1 MSVLSDDTDVLLL
14 IPPDFFLIP
23 SDSDEE
29 TLPPKKIASESLI
42 VSDLITQVN
51 DLEGRIC
58 LIENRCLK
66 EGEMTGNLQ
75 QLRHYGSAD
84 ALNCSHR
91 SSLNTRSLH
100 ATPIKSYSPWKCGEL
115 TPQKRASFP
124 LEMRENILT
133 STDYVVQRDRDEQLL
148 KEIDQFFK
156 HRKNNDEE
164 AGEKGAE
171 LTKPDCAPLSAAVFN
186 LKKVND
192 LLKKLDETQK
202 EVEEKAKLKE
212 IAEIETE
219 DSLDFAFADKGL
231 DKAPA
236 SEQPK
241 NVKRSLSFAEEGK
254 RDEGKDK
261 GAVISSE
268 EFHCGED
275 SFGSVCKSRRQSES
289 DKNPQNFKSHE
300 LTNLMSLSSLWGSSG
315 NVHRSS
321 VQADEDQ
328 VIRQRLQEE
337 KCRRQHCESL
347 IQNLQ
352 LRLLEEQQKVAV
364 AVKVD
369 QEKDQAISKLTEGWS
384 KLVGHWRDLE
394 NQRNNLAKKLLSDR
408 EKFKTEISAAYQT
421 VKRYETELS
430 KALDLAHGYKEKC
443 EASEKEK
450 KAVRANAAKDV
461 ENLRIE
467 LKDVTEKLRAEECKS
482 ERLEK
487 ALGTKDE
494 LLNQGKARL
503 LELQSQMREG
513 KKTLKELQSELETV
527 KAERERLEGKLSEE
541 RSRTAAAE
549 QGRKALQLQN
559 EELKK
564 KEKAL
569 KEDLKTLT
577 EQMEKVKVELK
588 EFYQEQVESIVQ
600 EKLKEFQEQLAAAEK
615 GLHAEIELREKT
627 VTEMAVKQVQQI
639 AEKHL
644 MEVSALEEKHKEEL
658 ESLRKQAN
666 QKEERIRELEKKLEQ
681 CSNNKTIIA
690 QRLHSVMEA
699 QWQEA
704 LKIITASSPQQKSPP
719 NTARS
724 ESEKSVPRQ
733 NTFTMTSSESSPPFC
748 QEGPQ
753 TFREEPKNSESLT
766 YRVDETP
773 QKISSD
779 GLKKYIQ
786 ASEGSSSQLTS
797 DLSKYSDCVRHSKD
811 LKPSWK

>member
-29 TLPPKKIASESLI
+29 PLPQKKNLSESLI
-42 VSDLITQVN
+42 VSDLVTQVN

-58 LIENRCLK
+58 LIESRCLG

-75 QLRHYGSAD
+75 QLRRYGSAD
-84 ALNCSHR
+84 TLNLSNK

-100 ATPIKSYSPWKCGEL
+100 ATPIKSCSPWRCGERS
-115 TPQKRASFP
+115 PQKRASFP

-133 STDYVVQRDRDEQLL
+133 STEYAIQRDRDEQLL

-156 HRKNNDEE
+156 HRKNNEE
-164 AGEKGAE
+164 EVRDKGDE

-202 EVEEKAKLKE
+202 EVEEKVKLKE

-219 DSLDFAFADKGL
+219 DSLDFAFIDKGL
-231 DKAPA
+231 EGKDKVAA
-236 SEQPK
+236 SEQLK
-241 NVKRSLSFAEEGK
+241 SVKRILSFAEDGK
-254 RDEGKDK
+254 MDEGKDK

-275 SFGSVCKSRRQSES
+275 SLGGVCKSLRQSES
-289 DKNPQNFKSHE
+289 DKNPKSHE
-300 LTNLMSLSSLWGSSG
+300 LTNLLSLSNLWGSSN
-315 NVHRSS
+315 NVHRTGSS
-321 VQADEDQ
+321 HSEDDQ

-364 AVKVD
+364 AMKVD

-394 NQRNNLAKKLLSDR
+394 NQRNNLARKLLSDR

-421 VKRYETELS
+421 VKRYEAELS

-443 EASEKEK
+443 EASEKER
-450 KAVRANAAKDV
+450 KAFRANAAKEI

-467 LKDVTEKLRAEECKS
+467 LKDVTEKFKVEECRS
-482 ERLEK
+482 EKLEK
-487 ALGTKDE
+487 LLGTKEE
-494 LLNQGKARL
+494 LFNQGKAKL
-503 LELQSQMREG
+503 SDLQNQMREG
-513 KKTLKELQSELETV
+513 KKTLKELQGELESV
-527 KAERERLEGKLSEE
+527 KADRAMSEEKLAEE
-541 RSRTAAAE
+541 RSRSAAAE
-549 QGRKALQLQN
+549 QGKKALQAQV
-559 EELKK
+559 EDLKK
-564 KEKAL
+564 REKAL
-569 KEDLKTLT
+569 KEEVKAVT
-577 EQMEKVKVELK
+577 ERMEKMRVELK

-615 GLHAEIELREKT
+615 GLQAEIAVREKT

-639 AEKHL
+639 AEK
-644 MEVSALEEKHKEEL
+644 
-658 ESLRKQAN
+658 
-666 QKEERIRELEKKLEQ
+666 
-681 CSNNKTIIA
+681 
-690 QRLHSVMEA
+690 
-699 QWQEA
+699 
-704 LKIITASSPQQKSPP
+704 
-719 NTARS
+719 
-724 ESEKSVPRQ
+724 
-733 NTFTMTSSESSPPFC
+733 
-748 QEGPQ
+748 
-753 TFREEPKNSESLT
+753 
-766 YRVDETP
+766 
-773 QKISSD
+773 
-779 GLKKYIQ
+779 
-786 ASEGSSSQLTS
+786 
-797 DLSKYSDCVRHSKD
+797 
-811 LKPSWK
+811 